1 MLFGVD
7 RADDPRLR
15 RPSRALRFNPFLCVS
30 VSLWLFSSVA
40 LVQAATTHDLMPAPQ
55 KVELQAGHLAVD
67 RGFTVA
73 SVGAPDARLDEALE
87 RLRSRVASQ
96 TGLALAAGRGSGA
109 GATLVVK
116 SGGPGL
122 PVQAVGEDES
132 YTLTVTPKQARLDAP
147 TTLGVLRGMET
158 FLQLLRQEQGRWV
171 VPAAAIT
178 DRPRF
183 PWRGLLIDP
192 CRRWQPVEVVKRTL
206 DGMAAVKMNVLHWHL
221 SEDQG
226 FRIESK
232 TRPLLHEKGSDG
244 LYYTQDQ
251 VRDVIAYARARG
263 IRVVPEF
270 DLPGHSTS
278 WLTGY
283 PELGVVPGPF
293 TLIREWGI
301 FDNVLDPSKDEVY
314 TFLDAVFGEMAALF
328 PDAYFH
334 IGGDEV
340 TPRQWNANPQVL
352 DFMYRNNLGD
362 LSDLQAHF
370 NKRVNEI
377 LTRHGKR
384 MVGWDE
390 ILRPE
395 LPKSIV
401 VQSWRGAKALAE
413 AARLGYDGILSNGY
427 YLDLLHPASEHYLVD
442 PLPAD
447 STLTPEQRAHVL
459 GGEACMWS
467 EFVTPETID
476 SRLWPR
482 GAAVAERLWSAAD
495 VRDVDDMY
503 RRLEV
508 QSLRLETVGAVHR
521 KNQEA
526 LLQRIAGG
534 APTASLRVLA
544 DLVTPVRGYRRGQ
557 LRHYTS
563 AMPLERLVDA
573 AQADSLAVRTFRKGV
588 ETLLR
593 APAGPRDDA
602 ALRTILTTW
611 RDNHRTL
618 EPVLA
623 ASRLGAEARPLSRDV
638 AALGELG
645 LQALEA
651 IRSGRQ
657 APETWAGPAR
667 HALDRA
673 QRPRA
678 ELELA
683 PLPAVRKLV
692 LAAAQ
697 LDALKGTS
705 VEEWNRRLDEQV
717 KEAGKPPAD
726 H

>member
-1 MLFGVD
+1 MNI
-7 RADDPRLR
+7 
-15 RPSRALRFNPFLCVS
+15 ALWVS
-30 VSLWLFSSVA
+30 CAIVVA
-40 LVQAATTHDLMPAPQ
+40 GPVHGGTTHDLMPAPQ
-55 KVELQAGHLAVD
+55 KVEFQAGHLAVD
-67 RGFTVA
+67 RGFSIGAMGAADPRLDDALGRLRERLAARTGLTVA
-73 SVGAPDARLDEALE
+73 R
-87 RLRSRVASQ
+87 
-96 TGLALAAGRGSGA
+96 GA
-109 GATLVVK
+109 GAKASLVVK

-122 PVQAVGEDES
+122 AVQAVGEDES
-132 YTLTVTPKQARLDAP
+132 YTLAVTPKQASLDAP
-147 TTLGVLRGMET
+147 TTLGVLRGIET
-158 FLQLLRQEQGRWV
+158 FLQLVRQDQGRWV
-171 VPAAAIT
+171 VPAVTVT

-183 PWRGLLIDP
+183 PWRGLLIDS
-192 CRRWQPVEVVKRTL
+192 CRRWQPVAVVKRTL

-226 FRIESK
+226 FRVESR

-251 VRDVIAYARARG
+251 VREVIAYARARG

-278 WLTGY
+278 WLVGY
-283 PELGVVPGPF
+283 PELGAAPGPF

-301 FDNVLDPSKDEVY
+301 FDNVLDPSRDQVY
-314 TFLDAVFGEMAALF
+314 TFLDAFFGEMAALF
-328 PDAYFH
+328 PDAYLH

-340 TPRQWNANPQVL
+340 TPRQWNANPAIL
-352 DFMYRNNLGD
+352 DFMYRNNLND
-362 LSDLQAHF
+362 LGDLQAHF
-370 NKRVNEI
+370 NKRVNDI
-377 LTRHGKR
+377 FTKHGKR

-395 LPKSIV
+395 LPKSIM

-427 YLDLLHPASEHYLVD
+427 YLDLLHPAVDHYLMD
-442 PLPAD
+442 PIPAD
-447 STLTPEQRAHVL
+447 STLTPAERAHVL
-459 GGEACMWS
+459 GGEACMWA

-482 GAAVAERLWSAAD
+482 AAAVAERLWSAAD

-508 QSLRLETVGAVHR
+508 QSVRLEAVGALHR

-526 LLQRIAGG
+526 VLARIAGG
-534 APTASLRVLA
+534 GSTTSLRVLA

-563 AMPLERLVDA
+563 DMPLERLVDA
-573 AQADSLAVRTFRKGV
+573 AQADSLAQRTFRREV
-588 ETLLR
+588 EALLR

-602 ALRTILTTW
+602 ALRAVFTSW

-618 EPVLA
+618 EPVLT

-638 AALGELG
+638 AAFGELG
-645 LQALEA
+645 LQALDA
-651 IRSGRQ
+651 IKAGRQ
-657 APETWAGPAR
+657 APEAWAASTR

-678 ELELA
+678 ELEMA
-683 PLPAVRKLV
+683 VLPSMRKLA
-692 LAAAQ
+692 LGAAQ
-697 LDALKGTS
+697 LDALKTSS